1 MTSRRA
7 AEEGAASASAAGDV
21 TGDTGGNADRGPGW
35 LGKAVLLLI
44 VAQNSAHVLTTRYS
58 RLPGQPPYNAGAM
71 VLCYE
76 LTKLVFCVLMVLAT
90 QPAPSQHIW
99 QKVVTEWDITLK
111 VALPAVLYVVQV
123 SQRDRTATL
132 PPCHP
137 HRDRTATLPPC
148 HPRPDLHFARV
159 PIVPTAYTA
168 RSRTARTCHA
178 ALPLGSDV
186 LNAAGAEPDGG
197 RGRGRL

>member
-21 TGDTGGNADRGPGW
+21 TGDTGGGNADRGPGW
-35 LGKAVLLLI
+35 LGKAVLLMI

-137 HRDRTATLPPC
+137 
-148 HPRPDLHFARV
+148 RPDLHFARM

-168 RSRTARTCHA
+168 CSRTARTCHA